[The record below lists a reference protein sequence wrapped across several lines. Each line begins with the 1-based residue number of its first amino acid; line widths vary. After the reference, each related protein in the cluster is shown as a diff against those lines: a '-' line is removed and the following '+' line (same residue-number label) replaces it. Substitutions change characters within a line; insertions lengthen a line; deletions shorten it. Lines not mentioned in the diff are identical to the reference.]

1 MKRTILF
8 LILTLMLCA
17 ALVVGVNATDS
28 TGYTLDS
35 ANSIFDFRGYSST
48 FVDENGTAHIT
59 SGYIVNADAEQM
71 FKDMFGEG
79 SNFKYGVF
87 GAFVKRDENGT
98 LLSPLTV
105 DATGSVVANYEN
117 NIPVKFYVF
126 NTSYKDKNGTDVY
139 MSQINAK
146 LENII
151 NGENDYRTKEVC
163 LGIYV
168 TDGTI
173 VKYITSEGL
182 SDTPEVICFADF
194 AQGFE
199 AIHENVNKNSGESIA
214 LTELFKTIKDDVTFD
229 NLVVKATLDGKPK
242 DISLIDNKLTLIDA
256 GEWKITIYD
265 KDLYCAPVSATVTVN
280 PCDKLEV
287 KFPNTDKYLYRVG
300 NQNTIVLGS
309 LFGAIGDFSISD
321 LKIELTGSD
330 NVTSTY
336 TENDDW
342 TKGTI
347 KFEGTGVVTV
357 TASCKG
363 GNPISLKLEVV
374 DAVNATTSAEIGA
387 NITTTDVVLLNDVS
401 GGFTLTSGHA
411 LFGNGFKVTCSGDGS
426 YRSAALS
433 YAFITVEGGATL
445 DNVQVYCDIF
455 PESYMYTSEMKAGSD
470 GRYPYGYSAVI
481 VTSGTVSNS
490 YIYGARN
497 NILVTGNATIENT
510 VLECG
515 SLANIQI
522 KGSNANTVILNN
534 VTTIQ
539 YQTTSKY
546 DTSKKVL
553 GFGVIVGDNESE
565 SNPTIKLLG
574 DLKQYNW
581 VTSDDTSVSNAYA
594 KSAIEAALKVSTY
607 QHTINGTTAVN
618 IGIAFLNSKT
628 ATIVDERTNKE
639 TIPYDL
645 NTISMSISGVS
656 VNGQVY
662 SITNSGINGQER
674 CDATADGV
682 LPYQPTKNGIARP
695 SIQYADAND
704 AIEVKFDYD
713 KFIYSIRI
721 DLDNIS
727 GGNYTLNFSNI
738 SIVKNGQKLS
748 CKIMDENGNVIN
760 SSDSITF
767 NQLATKTYTIEINDN
782 QIYSADGELT
792 GEAAVYSYP
801 LVINSTKTS
810 IEPPKFTNAG
820 TATAIRLV
828 SSKGGD
834 WRPAYTVLTGV
845 TVTYWSASESE
856 VKDIDLSTLYNS
868 GTISGNV
875 WTYTCDDYTLTIT
888 GGAIHSDGST
898 ITPVVSNNTLYF
910 ASTNKAF
917 GTGTTSRSI
926 ILTYVFTDKN
936 DSTTWNR
943 TETVTYSNLSEY
955 DYTSFKNGTLEEP
968 SSGSIPC
975 VTPDTLVTLADGT
988 QKEIQYV
995 TYDDMFLVYDFVN
1008 GAYICAPAS
1017 IIMNHGYGEY
1027 TVVALRFS
1035 DGTVVKAT
1043 NGHGFYCAD
1052 SKEFII
1058 LSSSNVQSYVGSRF
1072 IKADGSVVTLD
1083 SYTITKEYTES
1094 WSVLTAEHYNCVLEG
1109 MLTLTPAEV
1118 DGSPLYLMPYE
1129 IGNDMKY
1136 DQEKMQADI
1145 EKYGLYTYDD
1155 FAGLVTYE
1163 QFVAFGL
1170 ENFKVSVG
1178 KGYIT
1183 WDEIL
1188 FLLSI
1193 HVG

>member
-8 LILTLMLCA
+8 LTLALILCA

-28 TGYTLDS
+28 TEYTLDS

-79 SNFKYGVF
+79 CNFKYGVF

-229 NLVVKATLDGKPK
+229 NLVVKATLGGEPK
-242 DISLIDNKLTLIDA
+242 DISLIGNKLTFIDA
-256 GEWKITIYD
+256 GEWEITIYD

-280 PCDKLEV
+280 PCDKLAV

-300 NQNTIVLGS
+300 NGNAISIGS
-309 LFGAIGDFSISD
+309 LFGVVEDFTIADFGIAVDSN
-321 LKIELTGSD
+321 
-330 NVTSTY
+330 NVTYTY
-336 TENDDW
+336 TPNSNDW
-342 TKGTI
+342 AKGTI
-347 KFEGTGVVTV
+347 KFEGAGVVTV
-357 TASCKG
+357 AASCKG
-363 GNPISLKLEVV
+363 GKDAVLKLEVV
-374 DAVNATTSAEIGA
+374 DAVNATTSAQ
-387 NITTTDVVLLNDVS
+387 ITSSIAESDVVLLNDVS
-401 GGFTLTSGHA
+401 GGFTLTSGHT
-411 LFGNGFKVTCSGDGS
+411 LYGNGFKTLCYGDGS
-426 YRSAALS
+426 YRSASVS
-433 YAFITVEGGATL
+433 YAYITVEGGATL
-445 DNVQVYCDIF
+445 DNIQVYCDIF
-455 PESYMYTSEMKAGSD
+455 PKSYMYTSEMVADND

-497 NILVTGNATIENT
+497 NILVNGNATIENT

-553 GFGVIVGDNESE
+553 GFGVIVGEPDSE

-581 VTSDDTSVSNAYA
+581 VTSNDTSVSNTYA
-594 KSAIEAALKVSTY
+594 QTAIKEALKVTAY
-607 QHTINGTTAVN
+607 QHKINGATAVN
-618 IGIAFLNSKT
+618 IGIAFLNGKNV
-628 ATIVDERTNKE
+628 TIDDQRENKNSV
-639 TIPYDL
+639 PYAL
-645 NTISMSISGVS
+645 NDISMLTYT
-656 VNGQVY
+656 GQVY

-682 LPYQPTKNGIARP
+682 LPYQPAKNGIVRP
-695 SIQYADAND
+695 NILYADVNN

-713 KFIYSIRI
+713 NSIYSIRI

-727 GGNYTLNFSNI
+727 GGSYTLSFNNI
-738 SIVKNGQKLS
+738 SIIKGSQGLKFS
-748 CKIMDENGNVIN
+748 IKDESGNAID
-760 SSDSITF
+760 SSASITF
-767 NQLATKTYTIEINDN
+767 NQLATNTYTLEITDN
-782 QIYSADGELT
+782 QIYNKDGELT
-792 GEAAVYSYP
+792 SEVAVYSYP
-801 LVINSTKTS
+801 LVISATKTS
-810 IEPPKFTNAG
+810 IEPPKFTNEN
-820 TATAIRLV
+820 TATGIRLV
-828 SSKGGD
+828 EKKGGD

-845 TVTYWSASESE
+845 TVTYWSASESK
-856 VKDIDLSTLYNS
+856 VKTVDLSTLYNS
-868 GTISGNV
+868 GTISSNV
-875 WTYTCDDYTLTIT
+875 WTYTCDDFTLTIT
-888 GGAIHSDGST
+888 GGQVHSDGSK
-898 ITPVVSNNTLYF
+898 ITPVVCNNTLYF
-910 ASTNKAF
+910 ASTSKAF
-917 GTGTTSRSI
+917 TTGTSSRSI

-936 DSTTWNR
+936 DSTTFNR
-943 TETVTYSNLSEY
+943 NETVTYNAVSEY
-955 DYTSFKNGTLEEP
+955 DYSSFKNGTLAEP
-968 SSGSIPC
+968 SSGSGSC
-975 VTPDTLVTLADGT
+975 VTPDTLVTLANGT
-988 QKEIQYV
+988 QVRVDSLTGDEMLLVWNMEKGILDFAPIMFVDSESLAEYDVV
-995 TYDDMFLVYDFVN
+995 TL
-1008 GAYICAPAS
+1008 
-1017 IIMNHGYGEY
+1017 
-1027 TVVALRFS
+1027 TFS
-1035 DGTVVKAT
+1035 DGTSVDVIYE
-1043 NGHGFYCAD
+1043 HGFWDYDLNRYVYLDENASEYIGHYFAKQNGD
-1052 SKEFII
+1052 TLEK
-1058 LSSSNVQSYVGSRF
+1058 VQLVDVKIETMLTTAWSP
-1072 IKADGSVVTLD
+1072 VTAGHLC
-1083 SYTITKEYTES
+1083 YF
-1094 WSVLTAEHYNCVLEG
+1094 VNG
-1109 MLTLTPAEV
+1109 MLSMPGGVGGLFNIFEV
-1118 DGSPLYLMPYE
+1118 NPDTMT
-1129 IGNDMKY
+1129 Y
-1136 DQEKMQADI
+1136 DYASIEKDI
-1145 EKYGLYTYDD
+1145 EKYGL
-1155 FAGLVTYE
+1155 FTYE
-1163 QFVAFGL
+1163 ELNSIAPLSKEMFELCGGVYL
-1170 ENFKVSVG
+1170 KISIG
-1178 KGYIT
+1178 KGNMTLDDLIYMINRY
-1183 WDEIL
+1183 
-1188 FLLSI
+1188 SI
-1193 HVG
+1193 YY

>member
-1 MKRTILF
+1 MKKTVLF
-8 LILTLMLCA
+8 LALALLLCA
-17 ALVVGVNATDS
+17 TLVIGINAQDGTKYTLSDAEGVFQFQGYSAILENDMATITCGYKVIGEIEALFGKESGLSYGIVGAFKTPDGGAPLKLSDGKVVAAYTSNDESKLSAKIIHMGTSYTDS
-28 TGYTLDS
+28 TTG
-35 ANSIFDFRGYSST
+35 NV
-48 FVDENGTAHIT
+48 FVVMT
-59 SGYIVNADAEQM
+59 VNANLLNVNSEL
-71 FKDMFGEG
+71 F
-79 SNFKYGVF
+79 Y
-87 GAFVKRDENGT
+87 RDFF
-98 LLSPLTV
+98 LSL
-105 DATGSVVANYEN
+105 
-117 NIPVKFYVF
+117 
-126 NTSYKDKNGTDVY
+126 
-139 MSQINAK
+139 
-146 LENII
+146 
-151 NGENDYRTKEVC
+151 
-163 LGIYV
+163 YV
-168 TDGTI
+168 TDGSSI
-173 VKYITSEGL
+173 KYLTGDAL
-182 SDTPEVICFADF
+182 TDAPEAICYADL
-194 AQGFE
+194 AQGF
-199 AIHENVNKNSGESIA
+199 VNKDGAVSSIGSGVKIYLKDLFDLSSNVS
-214 LTELFKTIKDDVTFD
+214 LDELDDKIVISTTLNGETTTVEISKDEFSTYQ
-229 NLVVKATLDGKPK
+229 LE
-242 DISLIDNKLTLIDA
+242 LIDTGDWEISIKGNDRYHL
-256 GEWKITIYD
+256 
-265 KDLYCAPVSATVTVN
+265 PATANVKVEA
-280 PCDKLEV
+280 CDKLEI

-300 NQNTIVLGS
+300 NGNAISISS
-309 LFGAIGDFSISD
+309 LFGAIEGFTVSDFEI
-321 LKIELTGSD
+321 
-330 NVTSTY
+330 NVFGNATY
-336 TENDDW
+336 SYSANAIDW

-347 KFEGTGVVTV
+347 QFEGTGVVTV

-363 GNPISLKLEVV
+363 GNDAVLKLEVV
-374 DAVNATTSAEIGA
+374 DAVNATTSQQ
-387 NITTTDVVLLNDVS
+387 ITSSIADSDVVLLNDVS
-401 GGFTLTSGHA
+401 GGFTLKNGHT
-411 LFGNGFKVTCSGDGS
+411 LYGNGFKALCYGDGS
-426 YRSAALS
+426 YRSASVS
-433 YAFITVEGGATL
+433 YAYITVEGGATL
-445 DNVQVYCDIF
+445 DNIQVYCDIF
-455 PESYMYTSEMKAGSD
+455 PESYMYTVEMEAGSD

-481 VTSGTVSNS
+481 VTSGGTVSNS
-490 YIYGARN
+490 YIIGARN
-497 NILVTGNATIENT
+497 NILVNGNATIENT

-522 KGSNANTVILNN
+522 KGSSDNTVILNN

-553 GFGVIVGDNESE
+553 GFGVIVGDNESD
-565 SNPTIKLLG
+565 STNPTIKLLG

-581 VTSDDTSVSNAYA
+581 VTSGDTSVSNTYA
-594 KSAIEAALKVSTY
+594 QTAIKEALKVSDY
-607 QHTINGTTAVN
+607 QHTINGKTAVN

-628 ATIVDERTNKE
+628 TNIVDERMNKE
-639 TIPYDL
+639 TIPYVL
-645 NTISMSISGVS
+645 KTISMSGFD
-656 VNGQVY
+656 GQVY
-662 SITNSGINGQER
+662 SIKNSGINGQER

-704 AIEVKFDYD
+704 AIEVIFDYD

-721 DLDNIS
+721 DLDKIS
-727 GGNYTLNFSNI
+727 GGSYTLSFNNI
-738 SIVKNGQKLS
+738 SLIKGGQGLKFS
-748 CKIMDENGNVIN
+748 IKDENGNAID
-760 SSDSITF
+760 SSASITF
-767 NQLATKTYTIEINDN
+767 DQLATNTYTLEITDN
-782 QIYSADGELT
+782 QFYNKDGELT
-792 GEAAVYSYP
+792 SEVAVYSYP
-801 LVINSTKTS
+801 LVISATKTS
-810 IEPPKFTNAG
+810 IEPPKFENAG

-828 SSKGGD
+828 TSKGGD

-845 TVTYWSASESE
+845 TVTYWSASESK
-856 VKDIDLSTLYNS
+856 VKTVDLSTLYNS
-868 GTISGNV
+868 GTISSNV

-888 GGAIHSDGST
+888 GGAVHSDGTT
-898 ITPVVSNNTLYF
+898 ITPVVSNGTLYF

-955 DYTSFKNGTLEEP
+955 DYDSFKKGTLEEP
-968 SSGSIPC
+968 SSGGGFPC

-1017 IIMNHGYGEY
+1017 IVMNHGYGEY

-1058 LSSSNVQSYVGSRF
+1058 LSSSNVQSYVGSHF